1 MRKEVSGR
9 RRMQWGNV
17 LENLAIVILAFYPL
31 RHIYWGLDLQD
42 TGYNYANFQYMGTEH
57 MDPMWLFSTYLS
69 NGVGHLLM
77 KLPNG
82 NMLAGINLYTGLFAG
97 ALALIGYFF
106 CTRKLKMPKVIAF
119 AGEMT
124 ALSLCWC
131 PTASFYNYLTYL
143 FFLISSVLLYLGLT
157 GERKGYLVCAG
168 VFLGANVLVRFSNLP
183 QMGMILAVWAYD
195 ILCVLEEK
203 TKYTGKRGG
212 NPGNKSGTA
221 GKGESRREGFWK
233 RTVRHTLWCL
243 TGYAGALAVLF
254 SYIHIRYGIH
264 AYIAGIGRLFAM
276 TDNATDYKPMAMLKG
291 IFRWYWQELYWVAR
305 IGVILAGGMALFA
318 IAGWLEGV
326 LARRFQGTAAG
337 PEGPRLPRKNPARQ
351 ELSGIAGILSLMV
364 RGLWIA
370 VSIAMIV
377 WLWRRGF
384 TSGFYY
390 SYNPIWHPGPVF
402 LMLTMGMALIRI
414 LDKRASKEEKLISG
428 MLILILFLTSLGSN
442 NGVFPSLNNL
452 FLAAPY
458 TLWQSWRFL
467 RHGGER
473 HLKCG
478 LALSSFPAKGVL
490 TAFLALCL
498 FQFGVFGLRFAFAE
512 GTGIQDPVAV
522 VDNNPVLRNI
532 KMSPRKAR
540 WMTELSAYA
549 NENGLQGREVILYGD
564 IPAISYYLQMPSAF
578 NPWSDLDSYSPETM
592 EQDLKQ
598 LRGEIGEKG
607 KDKPV
612 IILERTYG
620 LYVTESRQGQETSL
634 LSEDARKVMDADPK
648 WKLLLEFLVELG
660 YEQTFCNEKFAVY
673 R

>member
-233 RTVRHTLWCL
+233 RTVILC
-243 TGYAGALAVLF
+243 GA
-254 SYIHIRYGIH
+254 
-264 AYIAGIGRLFAM
+264 
-276 TDNATDYKPMAMLKG
+276 
-291 IFRWYWQELYWVAR
+291 
-305 IGVILAGGMALFA
+305 
-318 IAGWLEGV
+318 
-326 LARRFQGTAAG
+326 
-337 PEGPRLPRKNPARQ
+337 
-351 ELSGIAGILSLMV
+351 
-364 RGLWIA
+364 
-370 VSIAMIV
+370 
-377 WLWRRGF
+377 
-384 TSGFYY
+384 
-390 SYNPIWHPGPVF
+390 
-402 LMLTMGMALIRI
+402 
-414 LDKRASKEEKLISG
+414 
-428 MLILILFLTSLGSN
+428 
-442 NGVFPSLNNL
+442 
-452 FLAAPY
+452 
-458 TLWQSWRFL
+458 
-467 RHGGER
+467 
-473 HLKCG
+473 
-478 LALSSFPAKGVL
+478 
-490 TAFLALCL
+490 
-498 FQFGVFGLRFAFAE
+498 
-512 GTGIQDPVAV
+512 
-522 VDNNPVLRNI
+522 
-532 KMSPRKAR
+532 
-540 WMTELSAYA
+540 
-549 NENGLQGREVILYGD
+549 
-564 IPAISYYLQMPSAF
+564 
-578 NPWSDLDSYSPETM
+578 
-592 EQDLKQ
+592 
-598 LRGEIGEKG
+598 
-607 KDKPV
+607 
-612 IILERTYG
+612 
-620 LYVTESRQGQETSL
+620 
-634 LSEDARKVMDADPK
+634 
-648 WKLLLEFLVELG
+648 
-660 YEQTFCNEKFAVY
+660 
-673 R
+673 